1 MTYTKLHYHCRYKQI
16 NGEEVM
22 MPTLRERRIW
32 KLWSQAEL
40 AERSGVAVRT
50 IVSIEAGE
58 RVPRLLTMRRLA
70 NALEVDW
77 REIDEFRGAVAD
89 LEEKVAA

>member
-1 MTYTKLHYHCRYKQI
+1 
-16 NGEEVM
+16 
-22 MPTLRERRIW
+22 MPTLREWRIR

-40 AERSGVAVRT
+40 AQRSGVAVRT
-50 IVSIEAGE
+50 IASIEAGE

-70 NALEVDW
+70 NGLEVDW
-77 REIDEFRGAVAD
+77 QEIDEFRVTVAE

>member
-1 MTYTKLHYHCRYKQI
+1 M
-16 NGEEVM
+16 
-22 MPTLRERRIW
+22 REWRIR

-40 AERSGVAVRT
+40 AQRSGVAART
-50 IVSIEAGE
+50 IVSAEAGQ
-58 RVPRLLTMRRLA
+58 RVPQLLTMRRLA

-77 REIDEFRGAVAD
+77 HEIDEFRVTVAE